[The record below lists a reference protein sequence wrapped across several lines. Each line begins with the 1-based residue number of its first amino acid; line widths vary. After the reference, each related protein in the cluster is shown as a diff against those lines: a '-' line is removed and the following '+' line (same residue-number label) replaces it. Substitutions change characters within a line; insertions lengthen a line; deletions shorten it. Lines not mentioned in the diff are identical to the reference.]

1 MLAHLIHMLASS
13 HVYYTI
19 VRYNRGKKNTS
30 NMAKSSRCGSER
42 KIDGQRNGDTNE
54 TRRHFIDLLG
64 DAVQC
69 LPF

>member
-1 MLAHLIHMLASS
+1 
-13 HVYYTI
+13 
-19 VRYNRGKKNTS
+19 
-30 NMAKSSRCGSER
+30 MAKSSRCASER